1 MPIASAANWTG
12 SQSNI
17 SSKSSLASNE
27 TPHSNHINNGG
38 HSRGDNSEHSQDNF
52 HENNHVPC
60 SIKENSQQPAYTQAS
75 YSIGEDSTEELS
87 WLRQKCGEIVDDE
100 RTQAFILLLIAV
112 NSIMI
117 GVATFPVIK
126 QNPDL
131 QSVFEAVD
139 LIVLVIFTI
148 ESIVHFIFN
157 GFRRFFKDGWLVFD
171 LIIVAISW
179 VAVEISAL
187 EALRVF
193 RAFRFVTQVSILRN
207 VIVALYSIVPALTA
221 IFTLL
226 ILIFYIFAVMFTALF
241 KDLYTDGY
249 TTVDYFGRMDYTLF
263 TLFQLLCMDEWS
275 GIAYEVTSVYYWA
288 WAIFIAFIV
297 MSAFVV
303 VNLLIAVICDALQI
317 LRTAED
323 TVLEQ
328 KLYGIDNAEGE
339 ETMGEGVDDDGQ
351 KNSKERVRQRVNEMQ
366 KMLDEMILAQED
378 MARTIQYLSL
388 ALYAERKP
396 DELVSIREVT
406 SGDAINREGVD

>member
-1 MPIASAANWTG
+1 M
-12 SQSNI
+12 
-17 SSKSSLASNE
+17 
-27 TPHSNHINNGG
+27 
-38 HSRGDNSEHSQDNF
+38 
-52 HENNHVPC
+52 
-60 SIKENSQQPAYTQAS
+60 
-75 YSIGEDSTEELS
+75 
-87 WLRQKCGEIVDDE
+87 
-100 RTQAFILLLIAV
+100 
-112 NSIMI
+112 
-117 GVATFPVIK
+117 
-126 QNPDL
+126 
-131 QSVFEAVD
+131 
-139 LIVLVIFTI
+139 
-148 ESIVHFIFN
+148 
-157 GFRRFFKDGWLVFD
+157 
-171 LIIVAISW
+171 
-179 VAVEISAL
+179 
-187 EALRVF
+187 
-193 RAFRFVTQVSILRN
+193 
-207 VIVALYSIVPALTA
+207 
-221 IFTLL
+221 
-226 ILIFYIFAVMFTALF
+226 
-241 KDLYTDGY
+241 
-249 TTVDYFGRMDYTLF
+249 
-263 TLFQLLCMDEWS
+263 
-275 GIAYEVTSVYYWA
+275 YYWA